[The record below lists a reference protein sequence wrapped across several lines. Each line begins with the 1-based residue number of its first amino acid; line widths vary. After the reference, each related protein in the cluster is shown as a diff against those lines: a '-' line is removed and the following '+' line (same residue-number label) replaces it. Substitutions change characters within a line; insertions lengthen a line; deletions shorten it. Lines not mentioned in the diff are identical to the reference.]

1 MQPCLTRCRQNVGST
16 KTCIKNMKKKII
28 CVGTTLYK
36 IVNQSHI
43 DGGYMKKVLSQAFGD
58 RKAIAH

>member
-1 MQPCLTRCRQNVGST
+1 
-16 KTCIKNMKKKII
+16 MKKKII

-43 DGGYMKKVLSQAFGD
+43 DGGYMKKVLSQALGN
-58 RKAIAH
+58 RKAIGSLGHFLYAVQAPLKMPQ

>member
-1 MQPCLTRCRQNVGST
+1 
-16 KTCIKNMKKKII
+16 MKKKII

-43 DGGYMKKVLSQAFGD
+43 DGGDMKKVLSQAVGD

>member
-1 MQPCLTRCRQNVGST
+1 
-16 KTCIKNMKKKII
+16 MKKKII

-36 IVNQSHI
+36 IVNQSRI
-43 DGGYMKKVLSQAFGD
+43 DGGYMKKVLSQDFGD

>member
-1 MQPCLTRCRQNVGST
+1 MG
-16 KTCIKNMKKKII
+16 KKEEFIRI
-28 CVGTTLYK
+28 STTLYK

>member
-1 MQPCLTRCRQNVGST
+1 
-16 KTCIKNMKKKII
+16 MKKKII

-36 IVNQSHI
+36 IVNHSRI
-43 DGGYMKKVLSQAFGD
+43 DGGYMNKVLSQTFGN